1 MASSQAFERGI
12 TEVDSLVGIG
22 LAIVGNIL
30 ISFALNVQKLAHN
43 QLSVEKLDNT
53 SPCSSCTSSSISEIT
68 PNTLEQANRHH
79 SPEIH
84 TAVIKDDMHYL
95 YSKTWW
101 IGILLMICGEIGN
114 FTAYG
119 FAPASII
126 APLGTTTL
134 ISNAMLAPFLLNE
147 AFRKRDFMGILLA
160 MAGAAAVVFSSR
172 SKETKLTP
180 ELVTEALFQTRSLV
194 FYLLTILLILVLS
207 LLSPRHGQKNIL
219 IDLGLVA
226 VYGAYTVLATKSL
239 SSLLNLTLYRLFTYT
254 ISYVLIIVLVSS
266 AIMQIK
272 YLSKALQRF
281 DSTAVIPTQFV
292 LFTISAIV
300 GSAVI
305 YHDFDDEDCMHIS
318 WFLVGCFTEF
328 MGVYLITSNR
338 NRPSPGVQEW
348 KSPDIKHDF
357 EPVGKMSFSSE
368 AINVPCNEQ
377 TPLVPHNSYEHS
389 VNYDGQCLTPTLS
402 NQITNIRQNSIFP
415 GLSLHSQL
423 ASMGEES

>member
-1 MASSQAFERGI
+1 MATSKAFEKEM

-30 ISFALNVQKLAHN
+30 ISFALNIQKIAHN

-53 SPCSSCTSSSISEIT
+53 QPHSSCTSQSQIT
-68 PNTLEQANRHH
+68 PHALEQANSHN
-79 SPEIH
+79 SLENNS
-84 TAVIKDDMHYL
+84 ASNDDMRYL

-101 IGILLMICGEIGN
+101 LGILLMIGGEIGN

-147 AFRKRDFMGILLA
+147 TFRRRDFMGVLFA

-194 FYLLTILLILVLS
+194 FYLFTLLLILVLT
-207 LLSPRHGQKNIL
+207 LLSPRHGQKNIF

-254 ISYVLIIVLVSS
+254 ISYVLIVVLVSS
-266 AIMQIK
+266 AVMQIK
-272 YLSKALQRF
+272 YLSRALQRF

-305 YHDFDDEDCMHIS
+305 YHDFDDEDCMHMS

-348 KSPDIKHDF
+348 KSPDLKHDF
-357 EPVGKMSFSSE
+357 EPVGKMNFSSE
-368 AINVPCNEQ
+368 AMDVPCDEQ
-377 TPLVPHNSYEHS
+377 TPLVPHNSSERS
-389 VNYDGQCLTPTLS
+389 IDYDGHRLTPVLS
-402 NQITNIRQNSIFP
+402 QNTRRNSIFP